1 MWGKKKMGYPLQQ
14 VPEPAWS
21 EIWTIVRDRLRLE
34 YGQGIFETWIA
45 PLSLVSVVD
54 GHVRLSAPRRL
65 IRDYVTLH
73 HVTRMERAF
82 AAACSEFASL
92 EIAVAEPR
100 TAEVRPGLSVA
111 ASRPPAAAAAGSGGG
126 GMPPKGLGASLHG
139 LWDRRPDPA
148 QSFASFITGPSNEF
162 AFKAAQRFADNG
174 ESEMGLLFI
183 HGGFGFGKTHL
194 LNAIALEARTTRDAR
209 VLFLRAEDFMRRFL
223 AALRS
228 QETLAFKEELR
239 GADILL
245 IDDLQHICGRTATI
259 SEFLHTVNAFT
270 DLRRKVVIAADR
282 PPSTLEGLSDDIRS
296 RLQGAVVI
304 ALEKPDAATRL
315 SILKAKCA
323 EMEKKRPRPA
333 VPDAILERL
342 AQELDGS
349 PRELLGVLM
358 KLATYAD
365 LTGKP
370 VTGEVAGEAIGSRQ
384 GHGDKR
390 VTIEEIQKKTAE
402 FYKLDIR
409 ELHSSRR
416 ARRVARPRQVAM
428 FLARELTS
436 RSLPDIGRRFGGRD
450 HTTVLHACRRIEELC
465 KTDPVFQQE
474 VEFLRKV
481 LGRQYQQY

>member
-1 MWGKKKMGYPLQQ
+1 
-14 VPEPAWS
+14 
-21 EIWTIVRDRLRLE
+21 
-34 YGQGIFETWIA
+34 
-45 PLSLVSVVD
+45 
-54 GHVRLSAPRRL
+54 
-65 IRDYVTLH
+65 
-73 HVTRMERAF
+73 
-82 AAACSEFASL
+82 
-92 EIAVAEPR
+92 
-100 TAEVRPGLSVA
+100 
-111 ASRPPAAAAAGSGGG
+111 
-126 GMPPKGLGASLHG
+126 
-139 LWDRRPDPA
+139 
-148 QSFASFITGPSNEF
+148 
-162 AFKAAQRFADNG
+162 
-174 ESEMGLLFI
+174 
-183 HGGFGFGKTHL
+183 
-194 LNAIALEARTTRDAR
+194 
-209 VLFLRAEDFMRRFL
+209 MRRFL
-223 AALRS
+223 AALRN

-282 PPSTLEGLSDDIRS
+282 PPATLEGLTEDIRS

-304 ALEKPDAATRL
+304 ALEKPDVSTRFA
-315 SILKAKCA
+315 ILKAKCA
-323 EMEKKRPRPA
+323 DMEKRRPRSA
-333 VPDAILERL
+333 LPDAVLERV

-370 VTGEVAGEAIGSRQ
+370 VTAEVAGEAIGSRTT
-384 GHGDKR
+384 HSDRR

-402 FYKLDIR
+402 FYKLDLR
-409 ELHSSRR
+409 ELHSTRR

-465 KTDPVFQQE
+465 KSDPVFQQE
-474 VEFLRKV
+474 VDFLRKV
-481 LGRQYQQY
+481 LGRQQPRI